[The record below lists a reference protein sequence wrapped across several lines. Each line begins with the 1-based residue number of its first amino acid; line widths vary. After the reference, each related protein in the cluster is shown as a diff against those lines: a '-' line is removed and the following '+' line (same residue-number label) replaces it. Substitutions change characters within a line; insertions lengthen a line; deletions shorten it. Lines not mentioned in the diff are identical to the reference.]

1 MAIKTIS
8 KLDPYQNEVGER
20 CIGGSFHLYESNNS
34 NDENPATEDPQGK
47 SYQAPFRFD
56 ESTDYNLLFEV
67 SKPAIKTGAEGLT
80 DEEFQSYK
88 LTYKDLIKNI
98 ILDTKTYLNA
108 RNNLGDFDLC
118 CLVNKDYTFAGDKT
132 FKDDV
137 NIKSDLGVIGNT
149 NLDGRLTVKGAG
161 SFGST
166 LYVAN
171 NLTCNKNIYGKGDL
185 SATGSLYTA
194 TLSSSS
200 LGTTVKPTFTVL
212 NVLTAATS
220 QVTVA
225 QALKVDNNLSANSG
239 YFNSVKT
246 GTLTT
251 TGDASVGGKLTVI
264 NSGTFGSLTCYGNC
278 ELTANHAK
286 WSDLAEY
293 YKADAQYEPGT
304 LVKFGGINEVT
315 IADDEA
321 NGIVTSKP
329 AFLMNCGMK
338 EDPLGCAIALAGRVP
353 VKVVGKVKK
362 FDKIVLSEK
371 NGIAKA
377 IDPKDGTYKN
387 FKILGRA
394 LEASNIEEVKL
405 VECVVKFEL

>member
-1 MAIKTIS
+1 M
-8 KLDPYQNEVGER
+8 
-20 CIGGSFHLYESNNS
+20 IG
-34 NDENPATEDPQGK
+34 D
-47 SYQAPFRFD
+47 
-56 ESTDYNLLFEV
+56 
-67 SKPAIKTGAEGLT
+67 
-80 DEEFQSYK
+80 
-88 LTYKDLIKNI
+88 
-98 ILDTKTYLNA
+98 
-108 RNNLGDFDLC
+108 
-118 CLVNKDYTFAGDKT
+118 
-132 FKDDV
+132 
-137 NIKSDLGVIGNT
+137 T

-171 NLTCNKNIYGKGDL
+171 NLTCNKNIYGNGDL
-185 SATGSLYTA
+185 SVTGSLYTA
-194 TLSSSS
+194 TLSSNS

-225 QALKVDNNLSANSG
+225 PALKVNNNLTATGSLLANS
-239 YFNSVKT
+239 
-246 GTLTT
+246 
-251 TGDASVGGKLTVI
+251 ASITNNATIGGKLTVSG
-264 NSGTFGSLTCYGNC
+264 SGTFGSLTCYGNC

-362 FDKIVLSEK
+362 FDKIVLLGTSGFE
-371 NGIAKA
+371 GIAKA
-377 IDPKDGTYKN
+377 VDPRDETYKN
-387 FKILGRA
+387 TKVLGRA

-405 VECVVKFEL
+405 VECVTRFEV